1 MKSVK
6 CLIFAVAVTALL
18 SLWPG
23 PAAATPVVL
32 LDDNFD
38 TENSGSGTLNYAG
51 FTNWDVSNGTVDLIG
66 NGYFDYLPGN
76 GLYVDLDGSTYD
88 AGRMTTKTSFTFE
101 PGFTYE
107 LRFDLAGN
115 QRDGSTEQVLV
126 EVGGGVFY
134 ETFSLGQYEPF
145 TTFTRLFTVGTATSA
160 TLSFEGAGY
169 DNLGMMLDNVK
180 LTRLDPAAPVPE
192 PGTLLLLGAGLV
204 GLFGYSRCGRKRKL

>member
-38 TENSGSGTLNYAG
+38 TENSGAYSLNYAS
-51 FTNWDVSNGTVDLIG
+51 FANWTVSNGTVDLIG
-66 NGYFDYLPGN
+66 NGVYDLLPGN
-76 GLYVDLDGSTYD
+76 GLYVDLDGSYDD
-88 AGRMTTKTSFTFE
+88 AGRMTTKKSFTFE

-115 QRDGSTEQVLV
+115 QRNGDYEEVFV

-134 ETFSLGQYEPF
+134 EVFSLGRYEPF

-160 TLSFEGAGY
+160 ALSFEGAGG
-169 DNLGMMLDNVK
+169 DNIGMLLDNVK